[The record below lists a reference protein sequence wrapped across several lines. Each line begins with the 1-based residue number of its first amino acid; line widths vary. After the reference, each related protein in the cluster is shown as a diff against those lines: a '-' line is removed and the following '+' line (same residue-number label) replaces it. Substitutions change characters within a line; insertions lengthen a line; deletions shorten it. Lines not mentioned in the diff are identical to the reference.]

1 MKINPTE
8 LNELAAL
15 IHTHSGIVI
24 DSGKAYLVESR
35 LSPIL
40 EEFSLSSFGGLIDA
54 VRSSPQL
61 LNQIIDLMTTNET
74 SFFRD
79 QKPYNLLTEKLLPEW
94 LGKQKKGPGK
104 LDIWS
109 SACSTGQE
117 VYSIAMTLMDFFK
130 NNLFYHT
137 IKIEATDISD
147 SAITKASRG
156 HYSQLDVNRGLDAAR
171 LDKFFVREGSSWK
184 IRDELRSLA
193 HFQKTNLLSSNMA
206 TYSFDIIFCRNVA
219 IYFSPT
225 DRQRL
230 FGQISERLKQNGVL
244 IIGSTES
251 LFGIN
256 KNLKRMEHNGA
267 SYYVL
272 QN

>member
-8 LNELAAL
+8 LRELAAL
-15 IHTHSGIVI
+15 IHRHSGIVI
-24 DSGKAYLVESR
+24 DSSKAYLVESR
-35 LSPIL
+35 LSPML
-40 EEFSLSSFGGLIDA
+40 EESALSSFGALIAA
-54 VRSSPQL
+54 VRNAPPL
-61 LNQIIDLMTTNET
+61 INQIIDLMTTNET

-79 QKPYNLLTEKLLPEW
+79 QKPYTLLTEKLLPDW
-94 LGKQKKGPGK
+94 LGKQRNGPGN

-117 VYSIAMTLMDFFK
+117 VYSIAMTLSDFFK
-130 NNLFYHT
+130 KNLFYHT

-156 HYSQLDVNRGLDAAR
+156 QYSPLDVSRGLDAAS
-171 LDKFFVREGSSWK
+171 LNKFFLREGTSWK
-184 IRDELRSLA
+184 IKDELRSLA
-193 HFQKTNLLSSNMA
+193 HFEQTNLLSSTIA
-206 TYSFDIIFCRNVA
+206 THSFDIIFCRNVA
-219 IYFSPT
+219 IYFSAT

-230 FGQISERLKQNGVL
+230 FAQISKRLKENGVL

-256 KNLKRMEHNGA
+256 KHLKRMEHNG
-267 SYYVL
+267 SPYYML
-272 QN
+272 R